1 MTEQYDKWTSLGQYS
16 IVESLYE
23 CAQGSAMQRAVFIST
38 KNEYSVSQCVLPVP
52 GDLHM
57 SPTLE
62 WDLGMAIVEDLRN
75 HMEVL

>member
-1 MTEQYDKWTSLGQYS
+1 
-16 IVESLYE
+16 
-23 CAQGSAMQRAVFIST
+23 MQRAVFIST
-38 KNEYSVSQCVLPVP
+38 KNEFSVSQCVLPVP